1 MARPKKTPLTYFPFA
16 TAFPNDDKILI
27 LVGEFGAKG
36 EAVVV
41 RLWCALY
48 GTYGY
53 YLPYDDTT
61 TPPTIARVEDR
72 RYGVSSTLV
81 VAIVNRAI
89 QVGLFHEALY
99 KQYGILTSQPIQ
111 ERYFH
116 AVSRRRGVTAIRQ
129 YLLVSPPVGVVIVDI
144 NPINVSNNELNKM
157 KDNNILPNGRI
168 SLSYTERENNFID
181 KPSKER
187 KKKESCEDL
196 SLIEQF
202 FFRNFKAPIFEAERF
217 RNHYN
222 ARGWRDRS
230 GAEIHD
236 ILSLARCWEQRGKG
250 IIPPHH
256 PEALNCFRS
265 FYTLWR
271 EELPAD
277 KREEL
282 LSLISAITA
291 QGSCILI
298 HCPKI
303 VASYLEEQLSKYT
316 AIARKLFTPF
326 NNIQYVLSDER

>member
-1 MARPKKTPLTYFPFA
+1 MARPQKTPLTYFPFA
-16 TAFPNDDKILI
+16 TSFPTDDKILI

-53 YLPYDDTT
+53 YLPYDDLN
-61 TPPTIARVEDR
+61 TPPTIARVDDR

-81 VAIVNRAI
+81 VAIVNRCL
-89 QVGLFHEALY
+89 QVGLFHEAMY
-99 KQYGILTSQPIQ
+99 KQYGILTSEAIQ
-111 ERYFH
+111 DRYFR
-116 AVSRRRGVTAIRQ
+116 AVNRRRGVTAIRQ
-129 YLLVSPPVGVVIVDI
+129 YLLITPPAGVVIVDI
-144 NPINVSNNELNKM
+144 NPINVRNNSLNKI
-157 KDNNILPNGRI
+157 KDNNILTDVRI
-168 SLSYTERENNFID
+168 SLSYTEREKNNFLED
-181 KPSKER
+181 FSKER
-187 KKKESCEDL
+187 KKKESSQFSVAEH
-196 SLIEQF
+196 F

-236 ILSLARCWEQRGKG
+236 ITSLARCWEQRGKVT
-250 IIPPHH
+250 PPHNH
-256 PEALNCFRS
+256 ETLNCFRS

-282 LSLISAITA
+282 LSLIPAITA
-291 QGSCILI
+291 KGSCILI
-298 HCPKI
+298 HCPKV
-303 VASYLEEQLSKYT
+303 VASYLEEQLNKY
-316 AIARKLFTPF
+316 ASIIRQLFNPF
-326 NNIQYVLSDER
+326 NNIQYILTDGK

>member
-1 MARPKKTPLTYFPFA
+1 MARPHKTPLTYFPFA
-16 TAFPNDDKILI
+16 TGFPNDDKILI

-99 KQYGILTSQPIQ
+99 KKYGILTSQPIQ

-187 KKKESCEDL
+187 KKKESCEDF

-202 FFRNFKAPIFEAERF
+202 FFRNFHLPAVEAERF
-217 RNHYN
+217 SNHYN

-230 GAEIHD
+230 GTEIID
-236 ILSLARCWEQRGKG
+236 IQSLARSWEQRGNTRK
-250 IIPPHH
+250 PHH
-256 PEALNCFRS
+256 PDALASFRK
-265 FYTLWR
+265 FYLSTLR
-271 EELPAD
+271 PELPAH
-277 KREEL
+277 KRDEL
-282 LSLISAITA
+282 LSLISGITA
-291 QGSCILI
+291 DAHTLII
-298 HCPKI
+298 HCPRI
-303 VASYLEEQLSKYT
+303 
-316 AIARKLFTPF
+316 IARHIESCIATDVAQARSLLSPF
-326 NNIQYVLSDER
+326 NQINYIITS

>member
-1 MARPKKTPLTYFPFA
+1 MARPQKTPLTYFPFA
-16 TAFPNDDKILI
+16 TSFPTDDKILI

-53 YLPYDDTT
+53 YLPYDDIN
-61 TPPTIARVEDR
+61 TPPTIARVDDR

-81 VAIVNRAI
+81 VAVVNRCL

-99 KQYGILTSQPIQ
+99 KQYGILTSEAIQ
-111 ERYFH
+111 DRYFR
-116 AVSRRRGVTAIRQ
+116 AVNRRRGVTAIRQ
-129 YLLVSPPVGVVIVDI
+129 YLLVTPPAGVVIVDI
-144 NPINVSNNELNKM
+144 NPINVCNNSLNKI
-157 KDNNILPNGRI
+157 KDNNILTDVRI
-168 SLSYTERENNFID
+168 SLSYTEREKNNFLD
-181 KPSKER
+181 NFSKER
-187 KKKESCEDL
+187 KKKESSQFSVVEH
-196 SLIEQF
+196 F
-202 FFRNFKAPIFEAERF
+202 FFRGFNNPAAEAERF

-236 ILSLARCWEQRGKG
+236 IFSLARCWEQRGKVT
-250 IIPPHH
+250 PPHNH
-256 PEALNCFRS
+256 EALNCFRS

-282 LSLISAITA
+282 LSLIPAITA

-303 VASYLEEQLSKYT
+303 VASYLEEQLSRH
-316 AIARKLFTPF
+316 ASVARQLFTPF
-326 NNIQYVLSDER
+326 NNIQYVVTDGK

>member
-1 MARPKKTPLTYFPFA
+1 MARPHKTPLTYFPFA

-61 TPPTIARVEDR
+61 TPPIIARVEDR

-99 KQYGILTSQPIQ
+99 KQYGILTSQAIQ

-144 NPINVSNNELNKM
+144 NPINVNNNALNNK
-157 KDNNILPNGRI
+157 KDNILTNARI
-168 SLSYTERENNFID
+168 LSYTERENNFYENT
-181 KPSKER
+181 SKER
-187 KKKESCEDL
+187 KKKKESNAQQ
-196 SLIEQF
+196 SLVEIF
-202 FFRNFKAPIFEAERF
+202 FFRNFACPATEAQRF
-217 RNHYN
+217 INHYN
-222 ARGWRDRS
+222 ARGWRDSS
-230 GAEIHD
+230 GATIHD
-236 ILSLARCWEQRGKG
+236 IHSLARSWEQRGTSRR
-250 IIPPHH
+250 PHH
-256 PEALNCFRS
+256 PEALSAFHS
-265 FYTLWR
+265 FYSTLR
-271 EELPAD
+271 DELPCD
-277 KREEL
+277 KRDEL
-282 LSLISAITA
+282 LSLITA
-291 QGSCILI
+291 LVKEGNTLII
-298 HCPKI
+298 HCPRI
-303 VASYLEEQLSKYT
+303 VANFIEQQLAAHIDT
-316 AIARKLFTPF
+316 ARKQLQPFTHIKY
-326 NNIQYVLSDER
+326 NIL